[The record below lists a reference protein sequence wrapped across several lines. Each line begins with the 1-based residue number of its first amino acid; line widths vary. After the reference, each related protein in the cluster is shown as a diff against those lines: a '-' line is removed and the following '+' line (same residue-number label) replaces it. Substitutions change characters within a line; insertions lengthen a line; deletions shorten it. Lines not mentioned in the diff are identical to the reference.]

1 MDILDEL
8 NKTIKEKKEDWNY
21 TPKREKSETDA
32 LIDQLLKEFSSES
45 KPGEPIR
52 KMKSYSSQYNTRHET
67 AEREEYE
74 HPNSS
79 FPQPTV
85 EEIPEQ
91 EQEAIFDTIYDPDKD
106 DGQVSDIAND
116 TDKGEEEFDTIY
128 DPDKDDAE
136 EEFDTIYDPDKD
148 EENEFDTIYEPE
160 NEAPQQAYQP
170 KHEAPSRS
178 PEIYDQSREPSYKPP
193 ADELPPEDDSTRVFS
208 KEEMRREQERMGLT
222 DDTYDALAGSTGGSN
237 DSNTPVS
244 GGFGDD
250 YYDENDFEKELGK
263 ISPESLD
270 KSERDEFEEF
280 IGGEDEDQ
288 IRVIKPKEK
297 KKTGRKILRIL
308 ATAVVAAFTIIGIFS
323 SVIFCLEKLEM
334 MPTEKEEQEESLSDE
349 LADVIQPFVMT
360 SVDDFDSAEKI
371 SNEQLINLAIWEIV
385 IHGDIKFFKDEET
398 SKIIIPQKQV
408 ELAAENLVGETKEI
422 EHKDIAFSGLEIKYE
437 SEKEGYI
444 LPDNYYVLT
453 NYPEVTG
460 VTEQDGTYAI
470 NVNCYRDT
478 PQWMSNKK
486 SNPVKKMTFTL
497 KKTEGHY
504 QVLSAIT
511 V

>member
-8 NKTIKEKKEDWNY
+8 DKTIKDKRNEWDY

-32 LIDQLLKEFSSES
+32 LIDQLLLEFSSES
-45 KPGEPIR
+45 NPGEPIR
-52 KMKSYSSQYNTRHET
+52 KLKSYSSQYDIKPET
-67 AEREEYE
+67 AEREEYQQTLRT
-74 HPNSS
+74 
-79 FPQPTV
+79 FPEPTV
-85 EEIPEQ
+85 EMMQEPQQGSDQEYIPEP
-91 EQEAIFDTIYDPDKD
+91 EEEFDTVYEPEN
-106 DGQVSDIAND
+106 AAAP
-116 TDKGEEEFDTIY
+116 EEEFDTIY
-128 DPDKDDAE
+128 DPDKDDAV
-136 EEFDTIYDPDKD
+136 
-148 EENEFDTIYEPE
+148 EFDTIYEPE
-160 NEAPQQAYQP
+160 KVSPPKQEYQP
-170 KHEAPSRS
+170 KHEAPTKS
-178 PEIYDQSREPSYKPP
+178 PEIYDQSNESAYKPLP
-193 ADELPPEDDSTRVFS
+193 DELPDDSTRVFS
-208 KEEMRREQERMGLT
+208 KEELRQEQERLGLT
-222 DDTYDALAGSTGGSN
+222 EDTYDPLAGGIGRSGN
-237 DSNTPVS
+237 NPPVS
-244 GGFGDD
+244 GGFDDD
-250 YYDENDFEKELGK
+250 YYDENDFEKELGSL
-263 ISPESLD
+263 SPEDIDESD
-270 KSERDEFEEF
+270 REEFEEF
-280 IGGEDEDQ
+280 IGGQNEDQ
-288 IRVIKPKEK
+288 IRVIKPKQK
-297 KKTGRKILRIL
+297 KKTGKKILRIL

-385 IHGDIKFFKDEET
+385 IHGDVKFFKDEQT
-398 SKIIIPQKQV
+398 SKIVIPQKQV
-408 ELAAENLVGETKEI
+408 ELAAENLVGEIKNI

-444 LPDNYYVLT
+444 LPENYYVLT

-460 VTEQDGTYAI
+460 VTEDNGTYAI
-470 NVNCYRDT
+470 NVSCYRDT
-478 PQWMSNKK
+478 PHWMSSKK